1 MPAAPRGPEAPWSV
15 AKGVDTGLEDGQ
27 EAHQA
32 VGRRGGTG
40 RTRAQSMTCPE
51 VS

>member
-1 MPAAPRGPEAPWSV
+1 MPVSPRGPEAPRSV

-32 VGRRGGTG
+32 VDV
-40 RTRAQSMTCPE
+40 E
-51 VS
+51 VALAVHVPNL